1 MTIKKIKSFILG
13 VWIAKLVMMHSQSKL
28 KTDGRL
34 GERFLGSVATAAG
47 STEHV
52 SEGAYK
58 QPHSA

>member
-1 MTIKKIKSFILG
+1 
-13 VWIAKLVMMHSQSKL
+13 MMHSQSKL

-34 GERFLGSVATAAG
+34 GKRFLGSVATAAG